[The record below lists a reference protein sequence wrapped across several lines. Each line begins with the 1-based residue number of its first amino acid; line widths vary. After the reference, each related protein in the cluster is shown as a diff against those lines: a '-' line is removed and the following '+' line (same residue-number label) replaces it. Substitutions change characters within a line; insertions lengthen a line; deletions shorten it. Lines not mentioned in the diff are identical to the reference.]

1 MLLSRGALVL
11 VLALLLTPTLLNAA
25 NPTPKPQE
33 VFAPYWTAE
42 PGWETELQLKN
53 NLTAGPLTVTPVLRL
68 ASGQEIALDPVTIAS
83 NASVSVWVNEALL
96 KRSAEFLSQPG
107 SYGSVAFRF
116 TSRNPRNLYAA
127 IVLSLYGTPIGFR
140 INAYPTAGSE
150 AWSHA
155 ALAGSREGIW
165 WRPRRAQND
174 VLILSSSSEKTLA
187 GTLWLSDAG
196 GKRWSQRLSLLPHQT
211 RRLNVRELVSAAG
224 LPGQYGGIQFEVPSY
239 AGALDSVHF
248 MYDETIRHSAL
259 LEMFSRDPSAT
270 LRERTGSDA
279 RWTLW
284 APMLAL
290 RSPDPVLGLPSRTVL
305 QPTIF
310 VRNTTAKKVSAS
322 ITLSWRG
329 DSGRGRVNLPELQLA
344 PFATQQL
351 QIGTMQKQLGIPD
364 DAHWALVTLTSPAS
378 PDDLIAIASSSDGSG
393 RYNLETRFS
402 DNLGSRFVGGEW
414 QADATHNVL
423 AAVTNGGKRSTEALL
438 TLHYDDGK
446 KKYEMQQT
454 IQAGDQMW
462 VNFADLI
469 HNRVPDR
476 KGNVLPAD
484 LIFGTYDLQDLDPGP
499 GNLMQ
504 GDLAL
509 DGTWGHHFK
518 VGSPTC
524 CGEYDPG
531 WNPSFAPVDV
541 GGELY
546 INILAPDCHGVEQ
559 DVSNDFTTWS
569 SDDSQVAQVT
579 PRKVQGVSSGFT
591 NGWAYGKLYEGSG
604 TNCAWVDAQAGAPVY
619 VGPQIFWGTAR
630 ITGTTQS
637 AVVGQQIALSYSYTP
652 PAGVTVQSQSWTVAA
667 GTPVGGYN
675 ATSNSGA
682 VVAANFSGTSTTFYW
697 AYPSP
702 QGSPFKVIITV
713 NLSDGTHQAGF
724 ASFNLIGPTGGTM
737 TVTPYP
743 RLTMNDMAACVIGGK
758 NIPAGPWLNYG
769 NLAGSCSAPTGTAGI
784 LFNNPTGYSGSSGGS
799 FSLVQLTSSFVL
811 TGGFNH
817 TYSVGLDTQYPYGSP
832 PNEDSPGTGA
842 LLPPDTTQTL
852 AFNAN
857 MFLMWQSNTAN
868 SIPVPLG
875 YQTWAVSGSATC
887 TTSCGS
893 ASNWTPTTNGKPG
906 PVGSFTA
913 SSASQTKVG
922 NNVLQYG
929 YPTWT
934 GISQ

>member
-637 AVVGQQIALSYSYTP
+637 AVVGQQIVLSYSYTP
-652 PAGVTVQSQSWTVAA
+652 PAGVTVQGQSWSVA
-667 GTPVGGYN
+667 GTTVGGFSVSQDFTN
-675 ATSNSGA
+675 GGPTAT
-682 VVAANFSGTSTTFYW
+682 NFTQASPTFYW
-697 AYPSP
+697 VVA
-702 QGSPFKVIITV
+702 GSSLKATVTV
-713 NLSDGTHQAGF
+713 NLSDGTHPAGF
-724 ASFNLIGPTGGTM
+724 TSFNVAGPTAASVATKTGTVQIGAGPVVEFGVAGGPVGIAFTAAATPPSGFSNDFSWVQLITSDTISLTPSNGNPVLKCVNKTTPPTSGGT
-737 TVTPYP
+737 
-743 RLTMNDMAACVIGGK
+743 
-758 NIPAGPWLNYG
+758 
-769 NLAGSCSAPTGTAGI
+769 
-784 LFNNPTGYSGSSGGS
+784 
-799 FSLVQLTSSFVL
+799 
-811 TGGFNH
+811 
-817 TYSVGLDTQYPYGSP
+817 GLDNVYPYDSGNP
-832 PNEDSPGTGA
+832 AEDSPATGLSSSNKEESESGSFTMY
-842 LLPPDTTQTL
+842 LLWSSGI
-852 AFNAN
+852 ANA
-857 MFLMWQSNTAN
+857 
-868 SIPVPLG
+868 IPVPLG
-875 YQTWAVSGSATC
+875 YVAWQWNWDATLADNQWSLKSGSGSA
-887 TTSCGS
+887 G
-893 ASNWTPTTNGKPG
+893 A
-906 PVGSFTA
+906 FQA
-913 SSASQTKVG
+913 SSSYPNWASLVT
-922 NNVLQYG
+922 NNGGL
-929 YPTWT
+929 
-934 GISQ
+934 SCH